1 MNNWLSTLWHFNI
14 DISVIII
21 TVLLARMLVRR
32 TTKNYNAYALWLAIP
47 LGYFIAQLVS
57 QLNFTTDTYIA
68 VQGAVNTLVVR
79 PVEAMNNYSLLIW
92 TWGIVTL
99 ILLLRLVW
107 QHIQLRQE
115 LKRLQVAEYK
125 AFPDAKYQVVAIEHK
140 DMSPAV
146 YGFFK
151 PRIYFPTHLAQTL
164 SYQQQQLI
172 IEHEQHHIK
181 QKHLWLNLA
190 WDLLVCFAWFNPLV
204 YFARKNFRHDQEL
217 YCDYL
222 VLNKTDKHAKKAY
235 GHALLSTISAT
246 HSVSLLCSWKAFNQ
260 LEERIMNISKPL
272 SKKGKLALTLS
283 ACFVV
288 AFSGAY
294 ATIAK
299 SEAETRVEKEVEIRK
314 TKSTDGSGSKSI
326 QATIVENGIT
336 YKNDNGVYTIE
347 ENGQTRSMTNG
358 EIVEFE
364 KRLEDIPEPPE
375 LSQPPTPDSPMGAK
389 KIVQVKS
396 EITVS
401 DREEVKEKAIPTYT
415 KPPEYP
421 AYAAQNAIDGHVTFK
436 FDVDADGKPYNIR
449 VIESEP
455 EGMFDT
461 VAREAIQE
469 WEFVESNYGKKDLK
483 YMIKF
488 DLGQNEVPE
497 PPKPPKPEQPKAA
510 KEIVK
515 NKGVVLNETSNK
527 LEQLLTFKLHV
538 NSKSERALDKLVKN
552 EAQDC

>member
-1 MNNWLSTLWHFNI
+1 MNNWLSSLWHFNI

-79 PVEAMNNYSLLIW
+79 PVETMNNYSLLIW

-99 ILLLRLVW
+99 ALLLRLVW

-164 SYQQQQLI
+164 SRQQQQLI

-283 ACFVV
+283 ACFVI

-299 SEAETRVEKEVEIRK
+299 SEAEARVEKEVEIRK
-314 TKSTDGSGSKSI
+314 TKSADTSGEKSI
-326 QATIVENGIT
+326 QATIIENGVT

-347 ENGQTRSMTNG
+347 ENGQKRAMTNG

-364 KRLEDIPEPPE
+364 KRLEEVPMPPKPPKPEHPE
-375 LSQPPTPDSPMGAK
+375 HPK
-389 KIVQVKS
+389 
-396 EITVS
+396 EIEKVIE
-401 DREEVKEKAIPTYT
+401 EEVVPIVTI
-415 KPPEYP
+415 PPEYP
-421 AYAAQNAIDGHVTFK
+421 IYAAENRIEGYVTFK
-436 FDVDADGKPYNIR
+436 FDLDANGKPLNIR
-449 VIESEP
+449 VDESKP
-455 EGMFDT
+455 EGVFDT
-461 VAREAIQE
+461 VAMDAIQE
-469 WEFVESNYGKKDLK
+469 WKFSKSNDGRKDIQYKLK
-483 YMIKF
+483 F
-488 DLGQNEVPE
+488 QLEPNEVPE
-497 PPKPPKPEQPKAA
+497 PPQPPEPEQPKAA
-510 KEIVK
+510 KEIAK
-515 NKGVVLNETSNK
+515 NKEMVLNETSNK
-527 LEQLLTFKLHV
+527 LEQLLTFKLHI
-538 NSKSERALDKLVKN
+538 NSKSERALDKLVKD

>member
-1 MNNWLSTLWHFNI
+1 MNSWLSSLWHFNV

-57 QLNFTTDTYIA
+57 QLNLTTDTYIA

-79 PVEAMNNYSLLIW
+79 PVETMNNYSLLIW
-92 TWGIVTL
+92 AWGIVTL
-99 ILLLRLVW
+99 VLLLRLVW

-146 YGFFK
+146 YGFLK
-151 PRIYFPTHLAQTL
+151 PRIYFPTHLVQTL

-299 SEAETRVEKEVEIRK
+299 SNAETRVEKEVEIRK
-314 TKSTDGSGSKSI
+314 TKSSDASGAKSI
-326 QATIVENGIT
+326 QATIVENGVT

-347 ENGQTRSMTNG
+347 EDGQTRAMTNG
-358 EIVEFE
+358 EIVEYE
-364 KRLEDIPEPPE
+364 KRLEEVPMPP
-375 LSQPPTPDSPMGAK
+375 QPPMPEHPK
-389 KIVQVKS
+389 
-396 EITVS
+396 EIEKVIE
-401 DREEVKEKAIPTYT
+401 EEVVPIATI
-415 KPPEYP
+415 PPEYP
-421 AYAAQNAIDGHVTFK
+421 IYAAENGIEGYVMFK
-436 FDVDADGKPYNIR
+436 FDLDANGKPLNIR
-449 VIESEP
+449 VDESKP
-455 EGMFDT
+455 EGVFDT
-461 VAREAIQE
+461 VAMDAIQE
-469 WEFVESNYGKKDLK
+469 WKFSKSNDGRKDIQYKLK
-483 YMIKF
+483 F
-488 DLGQNEVPE
+488 QLEPNEVPE

-515 NKGVVLNETSNK
+515 DNKVVRNETSNQ
-527 LEQLLTFKLHV
+527 LEELLTFKLHV
-538 NSKSERALDKLVKN
+538 NSKSESALDQLIKD